1 MNILSERIVPLA
13 EVKNILKEKKKEYKE
28 GDKEL
33 FYEQKRALD
42 HAEKEGKLNM
52 KDFSKFSEEIKELK
66 MELPADQLVKIAD
79 LLPETV
85 DDVRAI
91 FSKDRFKYNEEEIKK
106 ILEVV
111 AHYR

>member
-1 MNILSERIVPLA
+1 MNIMSEKVVPLA

-28 GDKEL
+28 AEKEL

-52 KDFSKFSEEIKELK
+52 KDYNKFAEEIKALN
-66 MELPADQLVKIAD
+66 MDLPGEQVIKIAD
-79 LLPETV
+79 LMPETV

>member
-1 MNILSERIVPLA
+1 MNIIAEKVVPLA
-13 EVKNILKEKKKEYKE
+13 EVKNILREKKKEYKE
-28 GDKEL
+28 AGKEL

-42 HAEKEGKLNM
+42 HAEREGKMSL
-52 KDFSKFSEEIKELK
+52 KDYSKFAEEIKALN
-66 MELPADQLVKIAD
+66 MDLPEEQVVKIAD
-79 LLPETV
+79 LMPETV

-91 FSKDRFKYNEEEIKK
+91 FSKDRFKYSEEEIKK